1 MSRTTETTSPTIH
14 KVTRREFLQTTLGVG
29 AASLVLG
36 FGPDVFAAL
45 SAADEPSDVF
55 SPNVYI
61 EIPEIGSVRLITH
74 RQEMGQGI
82 RTALAMLLA
91 EELEV
96 RLEDVE
102 IVQAVGDR
110 RYGNQT
116 TDGSASV
123 RLNWDSLRKAGA
135 TAREMLARAAAQRWG
150 VEESSLRI
158 EAGVVYD
165 TGSNRKASY
174 GELAS
179 DAAKLDVPGE
189 PKLKPP
195 SEWTILGKDR
205 KLVDAPDIVTGKA
218 IYGADIEMPGLL
230 VASLERPPT
239 VGGKLLSFDASR
251 AEEVRGVRHVFAIDP
266 QPRAMRTFG
275 GVAVVADN
283 TWAAMEGRAKLE
295 IEWDRGDASEDSDAT
310 REALQKLVDGSG
322 KAIRTEGDFAAAKA
336 SAAKVH
342 EAHFHGPYLVHAP
355 MEPPVAT
362 VLVKDGKAEV
372 WAPTQDPQTA
382 RMLVARALRMKP
394 DDVTVNVTLLGGA
407 FGRKAK
413 QDFILEAAKIAQ
425 KLEGTPIKLQW
436 TREDEVR
443 YGYYRAQNCQKVE
456 ACLDETGKLTGWR
469 HHTAFPTIGSTF
481 RPGVAAPASFEL
493 GQGFTNMP
501 YRIPNVALE
510 ASGFVSDLRI
520 GWLRSV
526 CNTFHAHAVNCAV
539 DELAELADKDP
550 VEYRLELLGEPRKV
564 EFSEMDQPYG
574 LDTARLSRVI
584 EAAAKLSE
592 WGKKLPPGVGHGFA
606 SHFSFLTYVAMA
618 IQASVENGKVKV
630 HRVDCALDC
639 GAIVNPDTVRA
650 QIEGAVAFGLSFALY
665 GEVTVKDGVVR
676 QGNFDDYPVLRIA
689 EMPEVRVEL
698 IRSNLPPSG
707 IGEPGVPPVAPAL
720 MAALYRATGK
730 RYRDLPLAK
739 QVG

>member
-1 MSRTTETTSPTIH
+1 MSRTTRIKSPTIH
-14 KVTRREFLQTTLGVG
+14 KVTRRDFLQTAVGVG

-36 FGPDVFAAL
+36 LRPEVLGAFSTD
-45 SAADEPSDVF
+45 DEPSDVF

-61 EIPEIGSVRLITH
+61 EIPEAGNIRLIAH
-74 RQEMGQGI
+74 RQEMGQGV
-82 RTALAMLLA
+82 RTAMPMLLA

-102 IVQAVGDR
+102 IVQAVGDA

-116 TDGSASV
+116 TDGSKSV
-123 RLNWDSLRKAGA
+123 RLNWDNLRKAGA
-135 TAREMLARAAAQRWG
+135 AAREMLVRAAARRWG
-150 VEESSLRI
+150 VDESSLSV

-179 DAAKLDVPGE
+179 DAAKLDVPRE
-189 PKLKPP
+189 PKLKPA

-205 KLVDAPDIVTGKA
+205 TLVDAPDIVTGKA
-218 IYGADIEMPGLL
+218 TYGADIEMPGLL
-230 VASLERPPT
+230 IASLERPPT
-239 VGGKLLSFDASR
+239 VAGELVSFDASK
-251 AEEVRGVRHVFAIDP
+251 AEAVPGVRHVFAIDH
-266 QPRAMRTFG
+266 QPNAMRTFG

-283 TWAAMEGRAKLE
+283 TWAAMEGRAQLE

-362 VLVKDGKAEV
+362 VLVKGGKAEV
-372 WAPTQDPQTA
+372 WAPTQDPQAA

-394 DDVTVNVTLLGGA
+394 ADVTVNVTLLGGA

-413 QDFILEAAKIAQ
+413 PDFILEAAKIAQ
-425 KLEGTPIKLQW
+425 KLEGTPVKLQW

-456 ACLDETGKLTGWR
+456 ACLDQTGKLTGWR

-481 RPGVAAPASFEL
+481 MLGAVAPAPFEL
-493 GQGFTNMP
+493 GQGFKNMP
-501 YRIPNVALE
+501 YRIPNVTLE
-510 ASGFVSDLRI
+510 ASGFASDLRI

-526 CNTFHAHAVNCAV
+526 CNTFHAHAVNCTI
-539 DELAELADKDP
+539 DEVAELAGKDP
-550 VEYRLELLGEPRKV
+550 VAFRLDLLGEPRKLQ
-564 EFSEMDQPYG
+564 FSEMDQPYG
-574 LDTARLSRVI
+574 LDTGRLSRVI
-584 EAAAKLSE
+584 EAAAELSE
-592 WGKKLPPGVGHGFA
+592 WGKKLPKGVGHGFA

-618 IQASVENGKVKV
+618 IQASVEDGKIKV
-630 HRVDCALDC
+630 YRVDCALDC
-639 GAIVNPDTVRA
+639 GAIINPDTIRA

-665 GEVTVKDGVVR
+665 GELTVKDGVVR
-676 QGNFDDYPVLRIA
+676 QGNYDDYPVLRIE

-720 MAALYRATGK
+720 TAALYRATGK

>member
-1 MSRTTETTSPTIH
+1 MSQTTRNTSPTIH
-14 KVTRREFLQTTLGVG
+14 KITRRRFLQAAVGAG

-36 FGPDVFAAL
+36 FRPELIGAFSTD
-45 SAADEPSDVF
+45 DEPNHVF
-55 SPNVYI
+55 YPSVYI
-61 EIPEIGSVRLITH
+61 EIPETGNIRLIAH

-82 RTALAMLLA
+82 RTALPMLLA

-102 IVQAVGDR
+102 IVQAVGDP

-123 RLNWDSLRKAGA
+123 RLNWDNLRKAGA
-135 TAREMLARAAAQRWG
+135 AAREMLVRAAAQRWG
-150 VEESSLRI
+150 VEESSLRV
-158 EAGVVYD
+158 EAGVVHD
-165 TGSNRKASY
+165 TGSNRRASY

-179 DAAKLDVPGE
+179 DAAKLDVPRE

-205 KLVDAPDIVTGKA
+205 KLVDAPDIVTGQA
-218 IYGADIEMPGLL
+218 TYGADIEMPGLL
-230 VASLERPPT
+230 IASLERPPT
-239 VGGKLLSFDASR
+239 VGGKLVSFDASR
-251 AEEVRGVRHVFAIDP
+251 AKEVPGVRHVFAIDP
-266 QPRAMRTFG
+266 QPTAMRTFG

-283 TWAAMEGRAKLE
+283 TWAAMEGRAQLE
-295 IEWDRGDASEDSDAT
+295 IEWDRGSASEDSDAT

-322 KAIRTEGDFAAAKA
+322 RAIRSEGDFVAAKA

-362 VLVKDGKAEV
+362 VLVKDGNAEV

-382 RMLVARALRMKP
+382 RFLVARALGMKF

-413 QDFILEAAKIAQ
+413 PDFILEAAKIAQ
-425 KLEGTPIKLQW
+425 KLEGTPVKLQW

-443 YGYYRAQNCQKVE
+443 YGYYRAQYCQKVE

-469 HHTAFPTIGSTF
+469 HHTAFPTITSTF
-481 RPGVAAPASFEL
+481 TPGAVAQAPFEL

-510 ASGFVSDLRI
+510 ASGFASDLRI

-526 CNTFHAHAVNCAV
+526 CNTFHAHAVNCAIN
-539 DELAELADKDP
+539 ELAELAGRDP
-550 VEYRLELLGEPRKV
+550 VAYRLELLGEPRTV
-564 EFSEMDQPYG
+564 EFSERDRPYG
-574 LDTARLSRVI
+574 LDTGRLTRVI
-584 EAAAKLSE
+584 EAAAELSG
-592 WGKKLPPGVGHGFA
+592 WGKKLPNGAGHGFA

-618 IQASVENGKVKV
+618 VQASVDNGKVKV
-630 HRVDCALDC
+630 HQVDCALDC

-650 QIEGAVAFGLSFALY
+650 QIEGAVVFGLSFALY

-676 QGNFDDYPVLRIA
+676 QGNFDDYPVLQIE

-698 IRSNLPPSG
+698 IHSNLPPSG
-707 IGEPGVPPVAPAL
+707 VGEPGVPPVAPAL
-720 MAALYRATGK
+720 TAALNRVTGK